1 MNDQTSFRRIAAISA
16 ILSAPLA
23 LLSTF
28 IAIAAVGFNFELLDE
43 PVGLVKL
50 GAGAAELFAWS
61 WILAALGFYLLLIPA
76 AIYLRYWLKS
86 LEPNLVGMYTAF
98 GLGYC
103 FIGAISLFTMTTVL
117 SPMMHAYAEAPGPQ
131 QDVLVV
137 VFQAIANLA
146 STSLST
152 LTFMLGGV
160 WWLGIGLEL
169 RAGHRILG
177 IVTVILGIATLGSGL
192 GYLFHIEPFARLEMF
207 NYFLGPV
214 WAAWLGILILRRTE
228 EVQPAAEA
236 ATAV

>member
-28 IAIAAVGFNFELLDE
+28 IAIAAAGFNFELLDE

-103 FIGAISLFTMTTVL
+103 FIR
-117 SPMMHAYAEAPGPQ
+117 Q
-131 QDVLVV
+131 KRQ
-137 VFQAIANLA
+137 
-146 STSLST
+146 
-152 LTFMLGGV
+152 
-160 WWLGIGLEL
+160 
-169 RAGHRILG
+169 
-177 IVTVILGIATLGSGL
+177 
-192 GYLFHIEPFARLEMF
+192 
-207 NYFLGPV
+207 
-214 WAAWLGILILRRTE
+214 
-228 EVQPAAEA
+228 
-236 ATAV
+236 